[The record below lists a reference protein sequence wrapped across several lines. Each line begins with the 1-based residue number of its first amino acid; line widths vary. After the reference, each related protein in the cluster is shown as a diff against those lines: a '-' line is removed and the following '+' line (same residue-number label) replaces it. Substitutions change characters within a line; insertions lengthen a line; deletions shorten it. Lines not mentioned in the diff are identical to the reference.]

1 MNWIKAHW
9 QKIEVTLKLVK
20 EFGFILSGFLIVAP
34 AIVGVLKWHFANEPF
49 HYWLGWPVFSVL
61 VLILNFALP
70 SVVAVIFRCA
80 MMFGHAVSAVLMRV
94 ILAVLFYLVFTP
106 MSLIARMIGKD
117 LLDQKLDPG
126 CESYWQR
133 RPAQPPKE
141 QYERMF

>member
-1 MNWIKAHW
+1 LNWIKARW

-49 HYWLGWPVFSVL
+49 HYWLGWPALSVV
-61 VLILNFALP
+61 VLIANFAFPKAVDFMFHVAMLFATLI
-70 SVVAVIFRCA
+70 SAVI
-80 MMFGHAVSAVLMRV
+80 MRV
-94 ILAVLFYLVFTP
+94 LLFMLFYLVFTP

-117 LLDQKLDPG
+117 FLDQKLDPG